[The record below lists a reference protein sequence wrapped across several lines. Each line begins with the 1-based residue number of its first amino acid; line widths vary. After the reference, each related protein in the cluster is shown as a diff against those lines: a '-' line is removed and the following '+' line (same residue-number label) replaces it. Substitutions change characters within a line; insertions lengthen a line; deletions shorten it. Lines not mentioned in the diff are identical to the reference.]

1 MVAALRNEAGAAVL
15 LRTGMA
21 EFLYLIKE
29 DQTKGDLGQP
39 RLAILCGFQFI
50 GARSS
55 DTGRYNLQRWCS
67 LRRFWCGG

>member
-1 MVAALRNEAGAAVL
+1 MGLGAATLLETLRNYRPSGWMC
-15 LRTGMA
+15 GM
-21 EFLYLIKE
+21 
-29 DQTKGDLGQP
+29 DVRHKGDLGQP

>member
-1 MVAALRNEAGAAVL
+1 MC
-15 LRTGMA
+15 GM
-21 EFLYLIKE
+21 
-29 DQTKGDLGQP
+29 DVRHKGDLGQP